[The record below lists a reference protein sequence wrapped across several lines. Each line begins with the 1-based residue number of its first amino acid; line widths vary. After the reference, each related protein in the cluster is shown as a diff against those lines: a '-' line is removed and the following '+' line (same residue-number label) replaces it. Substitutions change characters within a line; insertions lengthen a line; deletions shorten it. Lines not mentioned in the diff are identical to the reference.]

1 MKSLCKVIMIFGL
14 VPAVFAQSKTVSDQP
29 AKKEAA
35 EQDVKQPDSFYKLTF
50 TIFEL
55 EDGKRTNQ
63 REYSMISRS
72 NDGRPAT
79 LRSSTRVPIYAE
91 EKKIQYIDAG
101 LDIRC
106 FAPREIGGKIAAN
119 CELNISNFVAQEQA
133 TDARNTAGP
142 VMRTTNAS
150 TWALLTAGKPMVIST
165 IDDVNSKKRIQIE
178 MTATRID

>member
-1 MKSLCKVIMIFGL
+1 MKSLCKLIVVLGL
-14 VPAVFAQSKTVSDQP
+14 MPVMFAQSKTASDQP
-29 AKKEAA
+29 AKKDAA
-35 EQDVKQPDSFYKLTF
+35 EQEVKQPDSFYKLTF

-72 NDGRPAT
+72 NDGRPAS

-119 CELNISNFVAQEQA
+119 CEVNISNFVVADVNNE
-133 TDARNTAGP
+133 ARTAAGP
-142 VMRTTNAS
+142 VMRTTNAN
-150 TWALLTAGKPMVIST
+150 TWAFLTAGKPMVIST